1 MSGFKKHSIIV
12 IVLAIATLISLS
24 FFSFN
29 NTDAK
34 KIYSGRVK
42 TKVTL
47 HSATLKWGVPKKAKK
62 KIDYYVIYK
71 KKVTKA
77 YKKTIK
83 KNRDSIKLPSD
94 SKYKKVK
101 KVSKHVRTYTN
112 YRLKKNQ
119 CYSYFVK
126 GFKKKKAKDQLVYQ
140 SKKRNAVTGVV
151 PAYVEEAFDDELGF
165 TEKWAMLEYNCNPIK
180 NTRGAKIYR
189 VDLLYKVK
197 GGKYKKVDS
206 LNKKQLLAY
215 TFLDK
220 KMKAGK
226 TYYFKARSYARI
238 GGKRLTKMSAP
249 LVHKMVNDN
258 AKIKVESTTKP
269 SVTDNAIL
277 KITSASKY
285 NGDICFSEKYN
296 YVTSQMYNAE
306 SKDGETK
313 VDVLFDISM
322 YSYDNKN
329 WFNLTNKVIK
339 LKPQKDIYLKVEFY
353 NRGYSRNSQQKLE
366 KAKINYMGS
375 DAKQSTFWFDEIHP
389 SVYCGNSKYADWVDM
404 KWDLVEQKNYCYQ
417 DFEGV

>member
-1 MSGFKKHSIIV
+1 MRGFKRYSIIV
-12 IVLAIATLISLS
+12 IILAIATMISFGFIS
-24 FFSFN
+24 SN
-29 NTDAK
+29 NAEAK
-34 KIYSGRVK
+34 KVYSGRVN
-42 TKVTL
+42 TKVRL

-83 KNRDSIKLPSD
+83 KNRDSIKLPPD

-112 YRLKKNQ
+112 NKLKKNQ

-206 LNKKQLLAY
+206 LNKKQLLDY

-249 LVHKMVNDN
+249 FVHKMVNDYARIN
-258 AKIKVESTTKP
+258 VESLTKP
-269 SVTDNAIL
+269 GVTDNAIL

-285 NGDICFSEKYN
+285 NVVICFGQWLHGEY
-296 YVTSQMYNAE
+296 YAE
-306 SKDGETK
+306 SKDGAQKTDSE
-313 VDVLFDISM
+313 FRCIM
-322 YSYDNKN
+322 YSKDNRN
-329 WFNLTNKVIK
+329 WYNLSNEPIE
-339 LKPQKDIYLKVEFY
+339 LKPKMSIFIKIEFVDKKEGSNQHNGKY
-353 NRGYSRNSQQKLE
+353 E
-366 KAKINYMGS
+366 INYMGNY
-375 DAKQSTFWFDEIHP
+375 AKTSAFTIVETW
-389 SVYCGNSKYADWVDM
+389 VGTYRGNSKYAEFTDLQ
-404 KWDLVEQKNYCYQ
+404 WDLIDQKDSYYYN
-417 DFEGV
+417 DFYGV